1 MSDGGYGI
9 SVDRNFAMPDHLADG
24 DYEMG
29 IISRDDEKSPWVR
42 GWDNAPNRIP
52 VTVKNN
58 VYTFYLPNYHTL
70 DTYLYLEGGNIKE
83 VPGITSDGKVLELT
97 VCNPSD
103 NNFEDSLRVVVTA
116 KGKTLQYNM
125 VTSIYEGQKIT
136 YRFLISNSEINTD
149 NGYTAEAYYKEVN
162 TDKWMRLKDK
172 ASDIRAAMP
181 IPFNGVEIYTVGG
194 KLIKRIDK
202 MDIDSSYSQYLSQL
216 PKGIYIIRD
225 KNSTRK
231 YVKQN

>member
-1 MSDGGYGI
+1 M
-9 SVDRNFAMPDHLADG
+9 
-24 DYEMG
+24 
-29 IISRDDEKSPWVR
+29 
-42 GWDNAPNRIP
+42 
-52 VTVKNN
+52 
-58 VYTFYLPNYHTL
+58 
-70 DTYLYLEGGNIKE
+70 
-83 VPGITSDGKVLELT
+83 
-97 VCNPSD
+97 C
-103 NNFEDSLRVVVTA
+103 
-116 KGKTLQYNM
+116 
-125 VTSIYEGQKIT
+125 
-136 YRFLISNSEINTD
+136 
-149 NGYTAEAYYKEVN
+149 
-162 TDKWMRLKDK
+162 LKDK